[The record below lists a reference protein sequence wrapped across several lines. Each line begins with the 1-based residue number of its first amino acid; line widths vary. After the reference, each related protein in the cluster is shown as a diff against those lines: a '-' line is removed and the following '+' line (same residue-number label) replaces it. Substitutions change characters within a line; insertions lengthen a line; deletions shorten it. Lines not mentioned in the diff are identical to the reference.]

1 MPLETGTSAA
11 YLYSIGGIGIVGT
24 LFGMPLDALI
34 LGGLAGAVVQGLH
47 PAASRR
53 AGFFSILLSM
63 LLSGALSPAL
73 AEWAIHRAILSS
85 ERADELLKPL
95 LPVVLGG
102 GWPWLM
108 PIVRDRVLNR
118 LKKEDTP

>member
-1 MPLETGTSAA
+1 
-11 YLYSIGGIGIVGT
+11 
-24 LFGMPLDALI
+24 
-34 LGGLAGAVVQGLH
+34 
-47 PAASRR
+47 
-53 AGFFSILLSM
+53 M

-73 AEWAIHRAILSS
+73 AEWAIHRAGLSS

-108 PIVRDRVLNR
+108 PLVRERVLNR

>member
-1 MPLETGTSAA
+1 MPIETSTSAA

-34 LGGLAGAVVQGLH
+34 LGGLSGAVVRGLH
-47 PAASRR
+47 PAASRQ

-63 LLSGALSPAL
+63 LLAGAVSPVL
-73 AEWAIHRAILSS
+73 AEWLVQRGALDPQRA
-85 ERADELLKPL
+85 AELLKPL

-102 GWPWLM
+102 GWPWLL
-108 PIVRDRVLNR
+108 PLVREHILGR
-118 LKKEDTP
+118 LKKEDKA

>member
-1 MPLETGTSAA
+1 MPIETGTSAA

-53 AGFFSILLSM
+53 AGVAHAAARRPASPDHAAARRSFPVKRYKTVRFF
-63 LLSGALSPAL
+63 G
-73 AEWAIHRAILSS
+73 
-85 ERADELLKPL
+85 KP
-95 LPVVLGG
+95 
-102 GWPWLM
+102 
-108 PIVRDRVLNR
+108 
-118 LKKEDTP
+118 